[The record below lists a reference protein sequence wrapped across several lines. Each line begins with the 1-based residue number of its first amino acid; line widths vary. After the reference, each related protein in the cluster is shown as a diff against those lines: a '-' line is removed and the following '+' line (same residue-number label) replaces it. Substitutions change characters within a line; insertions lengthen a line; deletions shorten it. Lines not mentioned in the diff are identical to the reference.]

1 MTEPQRPPQP
11 RPRARDLGVRIGLL
25 PTGTTNSIVDVADV
39 AVGHRTVWRDE
50 PGLPAGRGIA
60 RTGVTAIVPF
70 RADELFE
77 AQVPAGAAVLNGA
90 GEAIGI
96 TTIQE
101 WGLIE
106 SPILLTSSMAI
117 GRVYDGAIARLVG
130 RIPPRRHRG
139 CAHAGRG
146 RMR

>member
-1 MTEPQRPPQP
+1 MTASERPPQP
-11 RPRARDLGVRIGLL
+11 RRRARELGVRIGLL
-25 PTGTTNSIVDVADV
+25 PTGTTNSIVDVTDV

-50 PGLPAGRGIA
+50 PGPPTGRGIA

-70 RADELFE
+70 GPDELFD

-101 WGLIE
+101 WGVIE
-106 SPILLTSSMAI
+106 SPILLTSPS
-117 GRVYDGAIARLVG
+117 R
-130 RIPPRRHRG
+130 
-139 CAHAGRG
+139 C
-146 RMR
+146 